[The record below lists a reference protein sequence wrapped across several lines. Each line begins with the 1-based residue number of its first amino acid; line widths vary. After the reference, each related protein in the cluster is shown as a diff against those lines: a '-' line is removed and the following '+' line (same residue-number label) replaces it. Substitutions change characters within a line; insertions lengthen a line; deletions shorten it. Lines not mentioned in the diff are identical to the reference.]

1 MILVDSNI
9 LLDIITVDPQW
20 YEWSAAKLADLS
32 ESHEL
37 VINDIIYTEIS
48 IGFDRIEELEA
59 ILFGFKLMPIPKEA
73 LFLAGKVF
81 LQYRTNNGTKNFVLP
96 DFFIGAHASILSAPL
111 LTRDKARYKTYFPK
125 VQIIAPQQ

>member
-9 LLDIITVDPQW
+9 LLDIITVDQQW
-20 YEWSAAKLADLS
+20 YKWSSATLAALA

-48 IGFDRIEELEA
+48 IGFDRIEELETT
-59 ILFGFKLMPIPKEA
+59 LSGFKLIPIPKEA

-81 LQYRTNNGTKNFVLP
+81 LQYRTNSGAKNCVLP
-96 DFFIGAHASILSAPL
+96 DFFIGAHASVLAIPL
-111 LTRDKARYKTYFPK
+111 LTRDKGRYKTYFPK
-125 VQIIAPQQ
+125 LQIIAP